1 MSSIIIDPGHG
12 GIANIGGSDA
22 NHAVGPAG
30 TKEKDLTLIIAVKV
44 AEKLTDGGYTAILTR
59 NDDSNLSLKD
69 RATVG
74 NTNQADV
81 FVSIHFNGFNNP
93 ATQGT
98 ETWVYTGASSDSV
111 LLATSLLLRLVN
123 ATGYSN
129 RGVRSM
135 NLGVLSPS
143 YQYFST
149 AASLVEISFLTD
161 PSEEQRLVTSAYQ
174 DTLAGAIYQAI
185 VDFLVSGSTI
195 SPETPVPNTDP
206 GSDGDA

>member
-1 MSSIIIDPGHG
+1 MSIIIIDPGHG
-12 GIANIGGSDA
+12 GTANIGGSDA

-44 AEKLTDGGYTAILTR
+44 AEKLTDGGYTVVLTR
-59 NDDSNLSLKD
+59 NNDSNLSLRD

-74 NTNQADV
+74 NDNQASV

-93 ATQGT
+93 TTQGT
-98 ETWVYTGASSDSV
+98 ETWVYTGASSDSI
-111 LLATSLLLRLVN
+111 LLATSLLLQLVN

-135 NLGVLSPS
+135 KLGVLSPS

-161 PSEEQRLVTSAYQ
+161 PNEEQRLLTSAYQ
-174 DTLAGAIYQAI
+174 DSLAGAIYQAI
-185 VDFLVSGSTI
+185 VDYLVSASSI
-195 SPETPVPNTDP
+195 SPDTPVANADP
-206 GSDGDA
+206 GGDGDA